1 MDQSLRHEYLDAMG
15 ITSWLPRRQL
25 QAARPTPDWVF
36 EFCWPEQA
44 PAGTAQSSGGPTAS
58 RAAQPA
64 AAQAMVSPEASRAAA
79 KQARA
84 ELNASL
90 SGESLQSVKTPVE
103 SAPTAEQ
110 AESAAVASADVA
122 LTPVPPSEPEYVS
135 AAELDTPV
143 DKSEQA
149 PFKLSFMS
157 YGDCLVIDSL
167 PPHARQSASQA
178 DTHQQILLDKILRSI
193 GLQGGTVANYYM
205 LPWPMFASKSLDQGP
220 EQARMTVQHKLK
232 KTLEKQPVPV
242 VLLLGQAA
250 AQMVLERSEPLEQ
263 LRGMLF
269 SLRSDV
275 KTLASASLTEMMTVP
290 GCKRE
295 VWSDLQPLL
304 DHLEKS
310 AGAAGA

>member
-44 PAGTAQSSGGPTAS
+44 PAGTAQSSGGPSATGG
-58 RAAQPA
+58 AQP

-90 SGESLQSVKTPVE
+90 SGEPVQPVR
-103 SAPTAEQ
+103 SP
-110 AESAAVASADVA
+110 VASAPPTENIVPVDVA
-122 LTPVPPSEPEYVS
+122 SIVTAAVPTPISEPEYVS
-135 AAELDTPV
+135 AAELDSPA
-143 DKSEQA
+143 DKSVQA

-193 GLQGGTVANYYM
+193 GLKGGTVANYYM

-250 AQMVLERSEPLEQ
+250 AQMVLER
-263 LRGMLF
+263 
-269 SLRSDV
+269 
-275 KTLASASLTEMMTVP
+275 A
-290 GCKRE
+290 
-295 VWSDLQPLL
+295 
-304 DHLEKS
+304 
-310 AGAAGA
+310 

>member
-25 QAARPTPDWVF
+25 PAARPTPDWVF
-36 EFCWPEQA
+36 GYCWPE
-44 PAGTAQSSGGPTAS
+44 PESS
-58 RAAQPA
+58 PA
-64 AAQAMVSPEASRAAA
+64 ASDAVQPSAAPMVSPEAARAAA
-79 KQARA
+79 QQARA

-90 SGESLQSVKTPVE
+90 SG
-103 SAPTAEQ
+103 A
-110 AESAAVASADVA
+110 
-122 LTPVPPSEPEYVS
+122 PVPAPEPPAASKDTVTAAPASPPEPDYVA
-135 AAELDTPV
+135 AAELDSAV
-143 DKSEQA
+143 DQAEQA
-149 PFKLSFMS
+149 PFKLSFLS

-193 GLQGGTVANYYM
+193 GLQGGAVASYYM

-220 EQARMTVQHKLK
+220 QQARLTVQHKLK
-232 KTLEKQPVPV
+232 KTLEARPVSV

-250 AQMVLERSEPLEQ
+250 AQMVLERHEPLEQ

-290 GCKRE
+290 GCKRD
-295 VWSDLQPLL
+295 VWSDLQPLI
-304 DHLEKS
+304 DHLEQS
-310 AGAAGA
+310 AAGARLLD